1 MAVLLSDVLM
11 KRSRDRAARPFLTPD
26 QIRNVITQSVNYPS
40 HDGTDPARARALLL
54 FQTSVQQTWLVR
66 TERRLYCILDDRR
79 KPTAHINWSMAMS
92 EIVHNDDLLL
102 EISLDEQSPVSS
114 KSGLVHFGPS
124 HRNWL
129 YSKKLFASE
138 PLAEQ
143 LDRFLRGA

>member
-11 KRSRDRAARPFLTPD
+11 KRSRDRGGRPFYTVA
-26 QIRNVITQSVNYPS
+26 QIRDVITQSLNYSS
-40 HDGTDPARARALLL
+40 HDGTAPAAARALLL
-54 FQTSVQQTWLVR
+54 FQTSTQQTWLVR

-79 KPTAHINWSMAMS
+79 KSSPHINWSMATAD
-92 EIVHNDDLLL
+92 IVADGKL
-102 EISLDEQSPVSS
+102 ELEVSFDERSPVSS
-114 KSGLVHFGPS
+114 KSGLVHFGPK

-138 PLAEQ
+138 PVAEQ